1 MRRFV
6 SDLNPFLRGMLIV
19 AAVALVVVVL
29 QLYQTLFAL
38 QLLARIAFFLAV
50 AFFIYLVWRER
61 RGDIAM
67 WSARSQVVFYGG
79 ALLIVADLGLY
90 FLLGASG
97 PDALAFLLVLALAGF
112 SMFRVW
118 RDERG
123 TGGTMFP
130 P

>member
-1 MRRFV
+1 MRRFI
-6 SDLNPFLRGMLIV
+6 SDMNPFLRGMLLV
-19 AAVALVVVVL
+19 GLVALVVVAL

-67 WSARSQVVFYGG
+67 WSRRGQAVFYG
-79 ALLIVADLGLY
+79 AAFLIIIDLGVF
-90 FLLGASG
+90 FLIGASG

-118 RDERG
+118 RDER
-123 TGGTMFP
+123 TFA
-130 P
+130 

>member
-6 SDLNPFLRGMLIV
+6 SDMNPFVRGLLV
-19 AAVALVVVVL
+19 VALVALVIVVL

-38 QLLARIAFFLAV
+38 QLLARIAFFLAI

-61 RGDIAM
+61 REDIAA
-67 WSARSQVVFYGG
+67 WSSRSQAVFYGG
-79 ALLIVADLGLY
+79 ALLIVADLGSY

-97 PDALAFLLVLALAGF
+97 PDALAFLLVLVLAGF

-118 RDERG
+118 RDERRYSL
-123 TGGTMFP
+123 
-130 P
+130 

>member
-6 SDLNPFLRGMLIV
+6 SDMNPFVRGLILV
-19 AAVALVVVVL
+19 AVVALVIVVL

-38 QLLARIAFFLAV
+38 QLLARIAFFLAI

-61 RGDIAM
+61 REDISA
-67 WSARSQVVFYGG
+67 WSSRSQAVFYGG
-79 ALLIVADLGLY
+79 ALLIVADLGSF

-97 PDALAFLLVLALAGF
+97 PDALAFLLVLVLAGF

-118 RDERG
+118 RDERRYAL
-123 TGGTMFP
+123 
-130 P
+130 

>member
-6 SDLNPFLRGMLIV
+6 SDMNPFVRGLAI
-19 AAVALVVVVL
+19 VALVALVIVAL

-61 RGDIAM
+61 RSEIAT
-67 WSARSQVVFYGG
+67 WSRRSQAVFYGG
-79 ALLIVADLGLY
+79 ALLIVVDLGVY
-90 FLLGASG
+90 FLIGASG
-97 PDALAFLLVLALAGF
+97 PDALALLLVLALAGF

-118 RDERG
+118 RDERHYSL
-123 TGGTMFP
+123 
-130 P
+130 

>member
-1 MRRFV
+1 MRRFI
-6 SDLNPFLRGMLIV
+6 SDMNPFLRGMLIV
-19 AAVALVVVVL
+19 GAVALVIVVL

-61 RGDIAM
+61 RGEIAM
-67 WSARSQVVFYGG
+67 WSRRGQVVFYGA
-79 ALLIVADLGLY
+79 ALLIIADLGTY

-97 PDALAFLLVLALAGF
+97 PDALALLLVLGLAGF

-118 RDERG
+118 RDER
-123 TGGTMFP
+123 TYA
-130 P
+130 

>member
-6 SDLNPFLRGMLIV
+6 SDMNPFVRGLVIV
-19 AAVALVVVVL
+19 AIVALVIVVL

-38 QLLARIAFFLAV
+38 QLLARIAFFLAI

-61 RGDIAM
+61 REDIAA
-67 WSARSQVVFYGG
+67 WSSRSQAVFYGG
-79 ALLIVADLGLY
+79 ALLIVADLGSY

-97 PDALAFLLVLALAGF
+97 PDALAFLLVLVLAGF

-118 RDERG
+118 RDERRYSL
-123 TGGTMFP
+123 
-130 P
+130 

>member
-6 SDLNPFLRGMLIV
+6 TDMNPFLRGLLIV
-19 AAVALVVVVL
+19 GLVALVIVAL

-61 RGDIAM
+61 RGDIAT
-67 WSARSQVVFYGG
+67 WSRRSQAVFYGA
-79 ALLIVADLGLY
+79 ALLIVADLGAF
-90 FLLGASG
+90 FLVGASG

-118 RDERG
+118 RDER
-123 TGGTMFP
+123 TYA
-130 P
+130 

>member
-1 MRRFV
+1 MRRFIG
-6 SDLNPFLRGMLIV
+6 DMNPFVRGLLIV
-19 AAVALVVVVL
+19 ALVALVIVVL

-50 AFFIYLVWRER
+50 AFFLYLVWRER

-67 WSARSQVVFYGG
+67 WSARSQTVFYGG
-79 ALLIVADLGLY
+79 ALLIVLDLGVY

-97 PDALAFLLVLALAGF
+97 PDALAFLLVLVLAGF

-118 RDERG
+118 RDERRYSV
-123 TGGTMFP
+123 
-130 P
+130 

>member
-1 MRRFV
+1 MRRFI
-6 SDLNPFLRGMLIV
+6 SDMNPFVRGLLIV
-19 AAVALVVVVL
+19 ALVALVIVVL

-61 RGDIAM
+61 RGDIAT
-67 WSARSQVVFYGG
+67 WSVRSQAVFYSG

-97 PDALAFLLVLALAGF
+97 PDALAFLLVLLLAVF

-118 RDERG
+118 RDERRYSL
-123 TGGTMFP
+123 
-130 P
+130 